1 MLEVSKMAAFQRKF
15 FIRLAW
21 IELWHYGCDRF
32 NPGQSNEQFSF
43 EIPFRSLL
51 KASRKKDR
59 PDSFCIKSNMLK
71 NFSISAPDSNM
82 ATFGEPNS
90 NLTSKPRQTNH
101 LKSISNEL

>member
-59 PDSFCIKSNMLK
+59 PDSLCIKSYNLK

-90 NLTSKPRQTNH
+90 NLTSKPAKPT
-101 LKSISNEL
+101 I